1 MEPDPVRLLFHEA
14 WFGSL
19 EGFLPHFQP
28 EYANAEEEGCP
39 LLMVA
44 IARRRFEIAKF
55 LLDHGADAN
64 RVNPDGQNALH
75 HAAMFQDLE
84 LATRLLEVGCDLHH
98 RDRWGNNPL
107 WVAVFHCK
115 GRFYEMVE
123 LLLRH
128 SPDLH
133 TKNRAGRSPYD
144 FALQVNN
151 ERLIDLLD
159 RCKDPPEIAMGA
171 HPGGREEP

>member
-1 MEPDPVRLLFHEA
+1 MEREPVSPLFHQA

-28 EYANAEEEGCP
+28 EFANAKEEGCP

-44 IARRRFEIAKF
+44 IAHRQFEIAKF
-55 LLDHGADAN
+55 LLEHGADSN
-64 RVNPDGQNALH
+64 QVNPDGQNALH
-75 HAAMFQDLE
+75 LAAMFQDLE
-84 LATRLLEVGCDLHH
+84 LATRLLEGGCDLHR
-98 RDRWGNNPL
+98 RDKWGNNPM

-115 GRFYEMVE
+115 GRYYEMVE
-123 LLLRH
+123 LFLKH
-128 SPDLH
+128 FPDVR

-151 ERLIDLLD
+151 ERLIALLD
-159 RCKDPPEIAMGA
+159 TQASPIQ
-171 HPGGREEP
+171 